1 MTAIDLVYFD
11 AGGGHRAAALALQAA
26 IRQQQR
32 PWAVRLVHLMH
43 VLDPAAR
50 FRRVTG
56 HGPEALYNWRL
67 QRGWTLGLGVEL
79 RMLQRLIRASDPW
92 LVKALVRHWSAG
104 TRPDLVVSLVP
115 NFNRALGRSVAA
127 ALPGVPFVTV
137 MTDLSDLPPHFWIEP
152 GVDQRLVCGTELAAA
167 QARAAGVDADRIHRT
182 SGMVIRPEFYG
193 PSDESRPE
201 ALRALGLDP
210 TRPTGVVMFGGYGSP
225 QVLRVARRLDDLQL
239 IMMAGHNT
247 ALATA
252 LRRLERRAPG
262 AVLGFRPDVQRYLRL
277 ADFFVGKPGPGALSE
292 ALQCGLPVITFRNAW
307 TMPQERYNTE
317 WVEQQGVGVVVD
329 APRDLRSAVD
339 RVLDALPTYRA
350 AVATVHNRAVFELP
364 AILERILRQGRDH
377 PAASAVD
384 WARAA

>member
-1 MTAIDLVYFD
+1 MTVIDLVYFD

-32 PWAVRLVHLMH
+32 PWVVRLVHLMQ
-43 VLDPAAR
+43 VLDPASR

-56 HGPEALYNWRL
+56 HHPEALYNWRL

-92 LVKALVRHWSAG
+92 LVRALVRHWSAG

-152 GVDQRLVCGTELAAA
+152 GVDQRLVCGTELAVA
-167 QARAAGVDADRIHRT
+167 QARAAGVDAHRIHRT
-182 SGMVIRPEFYG
+182 SGMVIRPEFYR
-193 PSDESRPE
+193 PTDESRPE

-210 TRPTGVVMFGGYGSP
+210 TLPTGVVMFGGYGSP
-225 QVLRVARRLDDLQL
+225 QVLRVARRLDGRQL
-239 IMMAGHNT
+239 ILMAGHNT
-247 ALATA
+247 ALASA
-252 LRRLERRAPG
+252 LRRLERRAP
-262 AVLGFRPDVQRYLRL
+262 AVVLGFTPDVQRYLRL

-329 APRDLRSAVD
+329 APRDLRAAVD

-350 AVATVHNRAVFELP
+350 AVAAVHNRAVFELP
-364 AILERILRQGRDH
+364 AILERILRQGNDH
-377 PAASAVD
+377 PASAAVD